1 MRVLSSSYLGSV
13 IISYLLPGVEWP
25 FFRTMGQLWYEIFEF
40 KANLSPALISAT
52 LDKGDAE
59 SLITC
64 MHPHG
69 IIPFQGIIW
78 AAYCDQ
84 YLKDKD
90 RFCYGFGAT
99 ADAVLYLPFLR
110 NIMMWLTAGPAGR
123 DVLHKGLVD
132 GDVSMAP
139 KRKVKHLYILPG
151 GIAEIFTSNIGR
163 NAMIIKNRYGLM
175 KLSVTTGA
183 RLAPS
188 YVFGGNDFFYNIANE
203 KSLLAKVS
211 RKFKMGMLLFCGFMG
226 LPMIPFTP
234 QVSLCLGDP
243 LAIPDKLDKQGNERP
258 LDERVR
264 ELHQNYISAMQA
276 LFNKYKKEAGYPD
289 SELEIL

>member
-1 MRVLSSSYLGSV
+1 VRLFLGWIYIILFASAFFATPALILLILPVMWSTPFLRMLSASYLGSV

-25 FFRTMGQLWYEIFEF
+25 FFRKLGQLWYEIFEF
-40 KANLSPALISAT
+40 KANLSPSMISTT
-52 LDKGDAE
+52 LDIGDVE

-84 YLKDKD
+84 YLKDDD

-99 ADAVLYLPFLR
+99 ADVVLYLPFLR
-110 NIMMWLTAGPAGR
+110 NIMMWLTAGPCGR
-123 DVLHKGLVD
+123 DVLYKGLVD
-132 GDVSMAP
+132 GDVSVSP
-139 KRKVKHLYILPG
+139 NRKPKHLYILPG
-151 GIAEIFTSNIGR
+151 GVAEIFTSNIGR
-163 NAMIIKNRYGLM
+163 NAMLVKNRYGLM

-183 RLAPS
+183 RLVPT

-211 RKFKMGMLLFCGFMG
+211 RKFKMGMLL
-226 LPMIPFTP
+226 
-234 QVSLCLGDP
+234 VSDTLL
-243 LAIPDKLDKQGNERP
+243 LFYIFISTTVLILRFS
-258 LDERVR
+258 
-264 ELHQNYISAMQA
+264 HQFFS
-276 LFNKYKKEAGYPD
+276 FVV
-289 SELEIL
+289 S